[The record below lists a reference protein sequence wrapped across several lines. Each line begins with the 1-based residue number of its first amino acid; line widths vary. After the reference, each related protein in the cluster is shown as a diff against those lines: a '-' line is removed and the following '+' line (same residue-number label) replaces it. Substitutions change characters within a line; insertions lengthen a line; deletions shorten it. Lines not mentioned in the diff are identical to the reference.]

1 VLCTFKVYSVTE
13 VRAQYALMYAQYA
26 GSCACVR
33 LHDSHSAKQ
42 YATCLQCC
50 SPNLTHSTQ
59 RTDTVAHN
67 AQVTA
72 SYWSMLLYDAASK
85 ADCKAVRCCTSAHM
99 IVLYCGTS
107 QWLRACTHARIG
119 HSYTTELQQQR
130 VVK

>member
-1 VLCTFKVYSVTE
+1 VTE

-42 YATCLQCC
+42 YATGLQCC

-67 AQVTA
+67 AQVCSQHHCSQRHIGVCYCMTLRVKLIA
-72 SYWSMLLYDAASK
+72 K
-85 ADCKAVRCCTSAHM
+85 QCVVVRAH
-99 IVLYCGTS
+99 I
-107 QWLRACTHARIG
+107 
-119 HSYTTELQQQR
+119 
-130 VVK
+130 